1 MVFFMAKSTQNK
13 EIAEDIQEKS
23 ANSRSA
29 AKNNMQ
35 TPIEEELEL
44 EQENQDSYKNEI
56 ILILT
61 LLASILSLISILG
74 IGGIVGKYF
83 RTFIFGTMGLLGYF
97 FPFVLFFTV
106 IFILSNYQN
115 KRILSKIFCC
125 IGIYFIFMGL
135 FQLLFYGNSDFSI
148 IEMYFHCATTTLGG
162 GLFGALLTI
171 PLSSIIGVAGTC
183 VILLAVFLILLTFIT
198 SRFLLSTLGEK
209 GEKEIRKMHQQ
220 YQAEKTEKM
229 VIRESYRELP
239 PRKRGASITFDLS
252 QDDAIAGS
260 YMEETIPVSIASSV
274 PISIA
279 GNAEEIELSPKQEK
293 TMVKKKK
300 TQQQKSNI
308 VSIEDAKKRKESSK
322 NSAKEEKKIE
332 KEPEKMKTEVIEKKT
347 KKEPKM
353 KEYEP
358 SIEEEKPIT
367 RNTKEI
373 RKELE
378 QSLFA
383 ENPLE
388 QDYFPGRPSIHFVD
402 ASTKSK
408 YMRKVIPEPKKESE
422 ESISFHKE
430 EKKQITELN
439 KHSENKQEI
448 LSIEEKPE
456 TTSEKL
462 SMEQE
467 IIPKD
472 DRQQASETDMIE
484 ESYQE
489 IQKEEHVFHNQR
501 NAGGFE
507 RFTKEKKFDGS
518 ILEGT
523 EETLKPNTQ
532 SDYMASGYIFPPMD
546 LLAKPSNARIGS
558 SAEEIQAI
566 TERLRQTFESF
577 KVRVNFGNVSC
588 GPAVT
593 RYEIQ
598 PEQGVKVSKITN
610 LADDIKLNLAAA
622 DIRIEAPIPGKAA
635 IGIEVPNRET
645 SPVFLR
651 ELLEYHGFK
660 EHKSKIAFA
669 VGKDVSGQP
678 IVTDIAKMP
687 HLLIA
692 GATGSGKSVCINT
705 LIMSILY
712 KANPDDVKLIMVDPK
727 VVELSVYNGIP
738 HLLIPV
744 VTDPKNASAALNWAV
759 TEMTDR
765 YGKFAELGV
774 RDLTGYNKKITELN
788 IHMKNKEETKD
799 ENKKETI
806 YKKLPQIVII
816 VDELADL
823 MMVSPGEVEDA
834 ICRLAQM
841 ARAAGLHLVI
851 ATQRPSVNVITGVIK
866 ANVPSRIAFS
876 VSSAV
881 DSRTIIDGVGAEK
894 LLGKGDMLF
903 FPSGLPKPIR
913 VQGAFVS
920 DTEVS
925 HVVEF
930 LREQNKMHSYDTT
943 IAEKITAGI
952 TSTGTAADTV
962 DDRDNYF
969 SEAGKFIIEKEKA
982 SIGMLQRVYKIG
994 FNRAARIMDQLA
1006 QAGVVGPEEGTK
1018 PRKILMTME
1027 EFEQYLEEYL

>member
-1 MVFFMAKSTQNK
+1 MVFFMVKSTQNK

-97 FPFVLFFTV
+97 FPFVLFF
-106 IFILSNYQN
+106 
-115 KRILSKIFCC
+115 

-279 GNAEEIELSPKQEK
+279 GDAEEIELSPKQEK

-558 SAEEIQAI
+558 SAEEIQAT